1 MEVKTKSYLRSG
13 TLVRELY
20 PTEREKALNVYYFIN
35 ELMEEETPRLLARRF
50 NVIQVF
56 SRADRDERSKNAEE
70 ERLFRIYAI
79 LKGFINYADERVR
92 DIPAL
97 LFGG

>member
-56 SRADRDERSKNAEE
+56 SSRQRRKAEK
-70 ERLFRIYAI
+70 R
-79 LKGFINYADERVR
+79 
-92 DIPAL
+92 
-97 LFGG
+97 GGREAF

>member
-1 MEVKTKSYLRSG
+1 MKTKSYLRSG

-20 PTEREKALNVYYFIN
+20 PTKKEKALNVYYFIN

-56 SRADRDERSKNAEE
+56 SSRQRRKAEK
-70 ERLFRIYAI
+70 R
-79 LKGFINYADERVR
+79 
-92 DIPAL
+92 
-97 LFGG
+97 GGREAF